1 MKDSGE
7 EMLNLRCSRSVSSR
21 SKSLSAFSTLG
32 GGLVVLVPFV
42 VTDTLT
48 TFCTLVAGLLCGEG
62 FSLGNFS
69 FSFLT
74 PSWSRGFRGNLFT
87 AACEEQKLFV
97 VLLYWKFTNN
107 IFYEAPPPPTCQYIH
122 GSYHNIPKI
131 HYQVGVKWDQN
142 CTLGLRSHDTIVP
155 SVKHKFKPRRHRTP
169 G

>member
-21 SKSLSAFSTLG
+21 SKSLSVFSTFG

-48 TFCTLVAGLLCGEG
+48 TFGTLVAGLLCGDG

-69 FSFLT
+69 LLPP

-87 AACEEQKLFV
+87 AAGEEQK
-97 VLLYWKFTNN
+97 
-107 IFYEAPPPPTCQYIH
+107 
-122 GSYHNIPKI
+122 SYSTGNLQTT
-131 HYQVGVKWDQN
+131 Y
-142 CTLGLRSHDTIVP
+142 S
-155 SVKHKFKPRRHRTP
+155 
-169 G
+169 